1 MTTEYLFL
9 YGTLLADRA
18 PDEVVG
24 ALKSLRRI
32 GPAQVRGRLYDLGE
46 FPGAILA
53 PTSKTLIQ
61 GEIFELPTTPA
72 ILKALD
78 DYEEFDPAD
87 KEDSLFIR
95 TKAKA
100 TLLDGPQVDCWMYIY
115 NHDPGSAPLLAD
127 GTYSTTK
134 AA

>member
-1 MTTEYLFL
+1 MITEYLFL
-9 YGTLLADRA
+9 YGTLLADGI

-32 GPAQVRGRLYDLGE
+32 GPAHVRGKLYDLGE
-46 FPGAILA
+46 YPGAILA
-53 PTSKTLIQ
+53 TLSETLIQ
-61 GEIFELPTTPA
+61 GEIFELPAIPA
-72 ILKALD
+72 ILNTVD
-78 DYEEFDPAD
+78 DYEEFDSAN

-100 TLLDGPQVDCWMYIY
+100 TLLDGPQIDCWMYVY
-115 NHDPGSAPLLAD
+115 NHDPGTAPLLAD
-127 GTYSTTK
+127 GTYSKTK

>member
-1 MTTEYLFL
+1 MITEYFFL
-9 YGTLLADRA
+9 YGTLLADGI

-32 GPAQVRGRLYDLGE
+32 GPAHVRGKLYDLGE
-46 FPGAILA
+46 YPGAILA
-53 PTSKTLIQ
+53 TLSETLIQ
-61 GEIFELPTTPA
+61 GEIFELPAIPA
-72 ILKALD
+72 ILKTLD
-78 DYEEFDPAD
+78 DYEEFDSAN

-100 TLLDGPQVDCWMYIY
+100 TLLDAPQIVCWMYVY
-115 NHDPGSAPLLAD
+115 NHDPGTAPLLAD
-127 GTYSTTK
+127 GTYSKTK